1 MKVTLLLAYAGPDQV
16 MVATSALAT
25 IVGVVLMVW
34 NRFLVVCGKVINLFR
49 RTPEPVAAASEPPR
63 DDAA

>member
-1 MKVTLLLAYAGPDQV
+1 MKITLLLAYAGPDQV

-34 NRFLVVCGKVINLFR
+34 NRFLVLCGKVINLFR
-49 RTPEPVAAASEPPR
+49 RTPETQAAESERPR
-63 DDAA
+63 NSA

>member
-1 MKVTLLLAYAGPDQV
+1 MKITLLLAYAGPDQV

-34 NRFLVVCGKVINLFR
+34 NRFLVFCGKVINLFR
-49 RTPEPVAAASEPPR
+49 RTPEPVTSESQPPR
-63 DDAA
+63 DAA